1 MLRDRIRAWFTE
13 PVAETSSNRTSVV
26 LSSIDSDRALTNTFP
41 FDHASKGLQQLLQS
55 LPDRDGLSILDLGD
69 INQANVAFMTGLGHR
84 HCNEDVLAAFDAIW
98 PDYDPALWQSRGTTE
113 FLDGLL
119 RFPPHHF
126 DAVLVWDTFQFL
138 PQPLAEQVLERLL
151 QVVRPDGPLLA
162 MFHADVRRPV
172 LAAHSY
178 RILDPRMLRIVPK
191 GMRPVGQTF
200 NNRSLEQLFQTC
212 RSMKFF
218 LTRDSL
224 REVIVRR

>member
-13 PVAETSSNRTSVV
+13 PAAEPGSNRTAV
-26 LSSIDSDRALTNTFP
+26 RALAESGRSPINSLP

-55 LPDRDGLSILDLGD
+55 LPDRGGLSILDLGD

-84 HCNEDVLAAFDAIW
+84 HCNEDVLAAFDSIW
-98 PDYDPALWQSRGTTE
+98 PDYDPAQWQPRGTTE

-119 RFPPHHF
+119 RFPEHHF

-151 QVVRPDGPLLA
+151 HVVRPDGPLLA
-162 MFHADVRRPV
+162 MFHAEGRRST
-172 LAAHSY
+172 LTAHSY
-178 RILDPRMLRIVPK
+178 RIVGPHMLRIVPK
-191 GMRPVGQTF
+191 GMRPVGHTF
-200 NNRSLEQLFQTC
+200 NNRSLEQLFVSC

-218 LTRDSL
+218 LTRDSV